1 MGGKYLWGV
10 SLLLFN
16 LNPKESAK
24 IVFGRESELDEPVH
38 LIKARRWVAVLGSR
52 ISSSDLPSV
61 TLTGSVSSSSIRGAR
76 MT

>member
-1 MGGKYLWGV
+1 M
-10 SLLLFN
+10 LLFN
-16 LNPKESAK
+16 LNPEKSAK
-24 IVFGRESELDEPVH
+24 ELFGRESELDEPVH

-61 TLTGSVSSSSIRGAR
+61 TLSGSVLSNSIRGTR